1 MVKYLQPPMAQNK
14 LPSTYL
20 DPCITMSN
28 SLNLEASNPV
38 YQGQFGEFSITT
50 DDRNGVKL
58 YRASLLMA
66 AICCAIGTL
75 VTLVSETIP
84 FSLITVLY
92 ALFSGALGV
101 ALWMI
106 HIYMKPLHRAL
117 QIFWAIGSLV
127 AVGLGAIAFGE
138 QQSLA
143 LYVASHPLSIF
154 GLGFT
159 FVSLN
164 GIFFKEAFCFNR
176 LETKVL
182 VAIVPTLL
190 LGHMFGWLPV
200 DFEKVLLTA
209 WAVFF
214 LIFALRK
221 CIQNIPDDIGDKSV
235 FDYLERQEKANG
247 SAS

>member
-1 MVKYLQPPMAQNK
+1 
-14 LPSTYL
+14 
-20 DPCITMSN
+20 MSN

-58 YRASLLMA
+58 YRAALLGA
-66 AICCAIGTL
+66 AVCCAIGTGL
-75 VTLVSETIP
+75 MIVPETIP
-84 FSLITVLY
+84 FALITVLY

-127 AVGLGAIAFGE
+127 AVVLGTIAFR
-138 QQSLA
+138 QNQSLA

-159 FVSLN
+159 FVALN

-176 LETKVL
+176 LETKL
-182 VAIVPTLL
+182 LLAIVPTLL
-190 LGHMFGWLPV
+190 LGHMFSWLPV

-214 LIFALRK
+214 LIFAVRK
-221 CIQNIPDDIGDKSV
+221 CVQNIPDDIGDKSV
-235 FDYLERQEKANG
+235 FEYLEREANG

>member
-1 MVKYLQPPMAQNK
+1 
-14 LPSTYL
+14 
-20 DPCITMSN
+20 MSN

-58 YRASLLMA
+58 YRGSLLIA
-66 AICCAIGTL
+66 AMCCFIGTGL
-75 VTLVSETIP
+75 TIGSTSVP
-84 FSLITVLY
+84 FSLITALY
-92 ALFSGALGV
+92 AGFSAALGV

-127 AVGLGAIAFGE
+127 AVGLGAIAFGQ

-159 FVSLN
+159 FVALN

-235 FDYLERQEKANG
+235 FEYLEREANG

>member
-1 MVKYLQPPMAQNK
+1 
-14 LPSTYL
+14 
-20 DPCITMSN
+20 MSN
-28 SLNLEASNPV
+28 SLNLERSNPV
-38 YQGQFGEFSITT
+38 YQGQFGEFSITA

-58 YRASLLMA
+58 YRAALLGA
-66 AICCAIGTL
+66 AICCAIGTVL
-75 VTLVSETIP
+75 TIDSRSIP
-84 FSLITVLY
+84 FGLITALY
-92 ALFSGALGV
+92 AGFSAALGV

-117 QIFWAIGSLV
+117 QVFWAIGSLV
-127 AVGLGAIAFGE
+127 AVGLAVIAFGQ

-143 LYVASHPLSIF
+143 LYVATHPLSIL

-176 LETKVL
+176 LETKLL

-190 LGHMFGWLPV
+190 LGHMFGWLPI
-200 DFEKVLLTA
+200 DFEKVLLMA
-209 WAVFF
+209 WAIFF

-235 FDYLERQEKANG
+235 FEYLERQETANG